1 MINREL
7 AVFDFS
13 SLAPIGHN
21 SFIFNTKGMANAQW
35 AYRLLSTHG
44 FLAETR
50 IQQMC
55 KMLSRPISSPSFLLL
70 QSIPL
75 YGFCSVDL
83 SRKPSRHRNLSSGD
97 APQTLS
103 CRHPRQRLSK
113 YLSRCQRKERLAHL
127 CRFHSCVDSVNTLS
141 SKPFP
146 ALN

>member
-1 MINREL
+1 MT
-7 AVFDFS
+7 VFDFN
-13 SLAPIGHN
+13 SLAHIGHN
-21 SFIFNTKGMANAQW
+21 FLIFERKGMVNAQW
-35 AYRLLSTHG
+35 AHRLLSTHG
-44 FLAETR
+44 FLAKTR

-55 KMLSRPISSPSFLLL
+55 ATLSRSMSSPNLLL
-70 QSIPL
+70 LRSIPL
-75 YGFCSVDL
+75 HGFCSVDL

-97 APQTLS
+97 VPQTLS